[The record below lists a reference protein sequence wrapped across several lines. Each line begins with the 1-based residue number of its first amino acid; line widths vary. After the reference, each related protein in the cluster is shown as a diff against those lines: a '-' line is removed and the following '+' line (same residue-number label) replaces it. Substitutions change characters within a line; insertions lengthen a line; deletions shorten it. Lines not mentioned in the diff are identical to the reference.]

1 MNTTII
7 TKNKELKC
15 LWSHIVG
22 STSVD
27 ITTNSLSLFNII
39 EEISG
44 EIKAPLDDINKE
56 VILPFS
62 YEIISLW
69 QRVAYNNKEIKQT
82 IRIELISPE
91 NKELQSFSYD
101 LLIPSDKERMR
112 FRTNING
119 IKFAGNGEYKILVKI
134 KTKDGFEEM
143 SSTQFNMN
151 IKKAINL

>member
-1 MNTTII
+1 MNTQ
-7 TKNKELKC
+7 KNKEIKC

-27 ITTNSLSLFNII
+27 IITNSLSLFNII

-44 EIKAPLDDINKE
+44 EIKAPLDEINKD
-56 VILPFS
+56 VMLPFS

-69 QRVAYNNKEIKQT
+69 QRLGGSNKEIKQKVK
-82 IRIELISPE
+82 IELKSPE
-91 NKELQSFSYD
+91 DKEVQFFEYD
-101 LLIPSDKERMR
+101 LVMPQDKERMR

-119 IKFAGNGEYKILVKI
+119 IKFAGNGEYKILIKI
-134 KTKDGFEEM
+134 KNKDGYEEM
-143 SSTQFNMN
+143 SCTQFNMN